1 MFPLL
6 HSIIPAHFPSLSQV
20 LLISQFK
27 IHMHSQALFVRGG
40 FHSALRYVLK
50 VPRCKPLVTFFNGL
64 FNGHFPQKAT
74 YIAVSVIPQLPSVD
88 KAPRY

>member
-6 HSIIPAHFPSLSQV
+6 HTIIPAHFPSLSQV

-50 VPRCKPLVTFFNGL
+50 VPRCKPLVTFLMACLMATFLRRLHTLLSLL
-64 FNGHFPQKAT
+64 FLNCP
-74 YIAVSVIPQLPSVD
+74 V
-88 KAPRY
+88 